1 MPISA
6 IQHYMSTLDKRQAEK
21 RMMDADAASVPHLD
35 EDHHREWVEGVRD
48 AIGGARQT
56 KKAEVVTPRKL
67 RGVGIKMVVE
77 APPPTPFG

>member
-6 IQHYMSTLDKRQAEK
+6 INHYMKALDKRQAEK
-21 RMMDADAASVPHLD
+21 RMIEADAASVPHLD

-48 AIGGARQT
+48 AIGGVKQT

-67 RGVGIKMVVE
+67 RGVGISAVFVPKNGE
-77 APPPTPFG
+77 TL